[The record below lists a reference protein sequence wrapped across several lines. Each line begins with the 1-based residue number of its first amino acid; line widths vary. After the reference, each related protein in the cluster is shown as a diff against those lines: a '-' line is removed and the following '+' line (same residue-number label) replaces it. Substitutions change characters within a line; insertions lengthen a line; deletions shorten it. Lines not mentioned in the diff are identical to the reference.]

1 MNPDRVDKHTDR
13 ETLAAVHRRP
23 GLDRYVRYLA
33 SIEALVALGGDRL
46 LHHVFD
52 LALDEGIPL
61 AAIHEVMLQACV
73 FCGFPR
79 TINGFLVLHRCLRER
94 GGDPEA
100 PPPGALLDLRAPEEM
115 ERMGQELF
123 RVIYRHNHAEVQRS
137 LHLSHPE
144 LLRWVVEVV
153 YGKVLS
159 RPGLDPKTRELAAVA
174 ALTVLGVY
182 PQLLSHIKGGLNL
195 GAGKEEVEE
204 VILQMEVYVPADK
217 VERALRIL
225 NLGTRVRDKAGTP
238 HLGTG

>member
-1 MNPDRVDKHTDR
+1 MNPDRVDKHSDR

-23 GLDRYVRYLA
+23 GLAPLVRYLA
-33 SIEALVALGGDRL
+33 SIEALVALGEDRL
-46 LHHVFD
+46 LHHVFE
-52 LALDEGIPL
+52 LALDEGITL

-94 GGDPEA
+94 GGDPDV
-100 PPPGALLDLRAPEEM
+100 PPPEALLDERAPDEM

-123 RVIYRHNHAEVQRS
+123 RVIYRHNHEEVQQS

-144 LLRWVVEVV
+144 LLRWVVQVV

-159 RPGLDPKTRELAAVA
+159 RPGLDSKIRELAAVA

-195 GAGKEEVEE
+195 GAGKDEVEE
-204 VILQMEVYVPADK
+204 VILQMEAYAPMEK
-217 VERALRIL
+217 VDRALRIL
-225 NLGTRVRDKAGTP
+225 YLGTRVRDKHDAP
-238 HLGTG
+238 PLAKP